1 MGFPLV
7 PMFPENLMNVLED
20 EKNNNVID
28 WNSNGMSFIIKNSK
42 VFVDKV
48 ILQFMASCK
57 YSSFVRKLYRWGFR
71 QPDNAKQSQCFYNK
85 LFQRGEKTMCKT
97 MRCHSINKVKDERK
111 IKKSKIKTGLPK
123 NMSSV
128 NRDEGT
134 FAGSSV
140 DRGTNFDK
148 LNYKLTD
155 TYNSSQSY
163 SSSRDIKTLNAN
175 SRNNCLLETFA
186 TSSNKINTPLV
197 NCGSNK
203 TVNEENRRRKL
214 EEMTSSCLPTT
225 PQNSRYMTPS
235 LDIKTLRDN
244 LLLRS
249 LTSPHV
255 ERYILSLS
263 HSQKIEYFNS
273 NHQHLLQEL
282 FTIDKVIQIHFQ
294 TMQFQ
299 NTLQSTKEGARYCES
314 IDCHK
319 NLQTI
324 TAAQELKIEL
334 VNELSILNLLVNILI
349 VASLTFAGF

>member
-1 MGFPLV
+1 
-7 PMFPENLMNVLED
+7 
-20 EKNNNVID
+20 
-28 WNSNGMSFIIKNSK
+28 
-42 VFVDKV
+42 
-48 ILQFMASCK
+48 
-57 YSSFVRKLYRWGFR
+57 
-71 QPDNAKQSQCFYNK
+71 
-85 LFQRGEKTMCKT
+85 MCKT

-111 IKKSKIKTGLPK
+111 IMKSKIKTGLPK

-282 FTIDKVIQIHFQ
+282 FTIDKVIQINVQ
-294 TMQFQ
+294 RIQFQ
-299 NTLQSTKEGARYCES
+299 NTLQSTKEGVRYCES

-319 NLQTI
+319 NLQ
-324 TAAQELKIEL
+324 ELKIEL
-334 VNELSILNLLVNILI
+334 VNELSVINLLVYI
-349 VASLTFAGF
+349 